1 MENDAKLNKKQNRID
16 NSHILKNTITWQ
28 GSIQN
33 AKLTDSN
40 KDKDDVNE
48 MGFDEH
54 FEFEN
59 VQKIPVVIKS
69 IIFLSYLSKSI
80 MFSLIQIVGAGLR
93 SLYELI
99 SDTRIDHPQLCSKA
113 LQALFDILQ
122 GIALNIKANFRLVSS
137 ICLNY
142 SSKSR
147 KFQVRTGRIIYIDV

>member
-1 MENDAKLNKKQNRID
+1 MYYIKQENSHSDVRDLSLPWIDLSPNASKFAVYHAVRSLVLENDAKLNKKQNRID

-59 VQKIPVVIKS
+59 VQKIPVVSKS
-69 IIFLSYLSKSI
+69 SFFTSYLS
-80 MFSLIQIVGAGLR
+80 
-93 SLYELI
+93 
-99 SDTRIDHPQLCSKA
+99 T
-113 LQALFDILQ
+113 
-122 GIALNIKANFRLVSS
+122 
-137 ICLNY
+137 
-142 SSKSR
+142 
-147 KFQVRTGRIIYIDV
+147 